1 MSLRHLL
8 LPALLLLAA
17 SGCAESAPPEAFL
30 SLPAADAVDRVDP
43 ATGAQLS
50 HTVVGKLPHTLVA
63 SRDGARVYVALTGS
77 QAVAELDA
85 RTGALLRTMLTEPVP
100 ERRAD
105 GTLIEGHAARNAF
118 AQTSCFA
125 CHGQAGDAAK
135 PAVVGSRPFGLL
147 LSEDGTHLFVT
158 NQRTGTLARLRLDTG
173 ALEQLTRLA
182 PTGAAK
188 EPTAI
193 AQLGDSLYVTVLPVL
208 PSTEPAVVR
217 RLSADG
223 SQVLSEAPTGPN
235 AGTLNADPARGALY
249 VSHFE
254 TNAVS
259 RLDAEGRELQ
269 RYTVGNGP
277 LGHALAD
284 GALYVAN
291 YYDNSVSRVD
301 LATGAVASAALESE
315 GRPLPNP
322 THLAR
327 HGDALYALSS
337 GTQGHL
343 LTLEPD
349 TLQLRRSVDVAGL
362 PFDLLLVS
370 P

>member
-1 MSLRHLL
+1 MRLPVLLTLL
-8 LPALLLLAA
+8 LVSA
-17 SGCAESAPPEAFL
+17 GCAEDAPPEAFL

-43 ATGAQLS
+43 VTGAQLS

-63 SRDGARVYVALTGS
+63 SRDGRFVYVVLTGS

-85 RTGALLRTMLTEPVP
+85 RTGELVRTLPTERVP
-100 ERRAD
+100 ETRAN
-105 GTLIEGHAARNAF
+105 GTRIEGHFTRDAF
-118 AQTSCFA
+118 SKTSCFA
-125 CHGQAGDAAK
+125 CHGQANDAAK
-135 PAVVGSRPFGLL
+135 PAIVGSRPFGAV
-147 LSEDGTHLFVT
+147 LSEDGSRLFVT
-158 NQRTGTLARLRLDTG
+158 NQRTGTLARIALDTG
-173 ALEQLTRLA
+173 TLEAVLPLA

-193 AQLGDSLYVTVLPVL
+193 ARLGDSLYVTLLPVL
-208 PSTEPAVVR
+208 PSTEPGVVR

-223 SQVLSEAPTGPN
+223 ERALSESSTGPN
-235 AGTLNADPARGALY
+235 AGNLTADPKRGHLY

-259 RLDAEGRELQ
+259 RLDAQGAVQ
-269 RYTVGNGP
+269 ARYTVGNGP
-277 LGHALAD
+277 FGHALAKD
-284 GALYVAN
+284 GSLYVAN
-291 YYDNSVSRVD
+291 YYDHSLSRVD
-301 LATGAVASAALESE
+301 GASGEVLTTAPVDAA

-322 THLAR
+322 THLAP
-327 HGDALYALSS
+327 HGDTLYALSS

-343 LTLEPD
+343 LTLDPD
-349 TLQLRRSVDVAGL
+349 TLQLRSSVDVAGL

>member
-1 MSLRHLL
+1 
-8 LPALLLLAA
+8 
-17 SGCAESAPPEAFL
+17 
-30 SLPAADAVDRVDP
+30 
-43 ATGAQLS
+43 
-50 HTVVGKLPHTLVA
+50 VVGKLPHTLVA
-63 SRDGARVYVALTGS
+63 SRDGQSVYVVLTGS

-85 RTGALLRTMLTEPVP
+85 HTGALKRTMLTEPVP

-105 GTLIEGHAARNAF
+105 GTVIQGHFPSPSGQGAF

-125 CHGQAGDAAK
+125 CHGQVGG
-135 PAVVGSRPFGLL
+135 PRPSIVGSRPFGAV
-147 LSEDGTHLFVT
+147 LSEDGTRLFVT
-158 NQRTGTLARLRLDTG
+158 NQRTGTLSRLRLDTG
-173 ALEQLTRLA
+173 ALERLIPLA

-193 AQLGDSLYVTVLPVL
+193 ARLGESLYVTVLPVL
-208 PSTEPAVVR
+208 PSVEPGAVR

-223 SQVLSEAPTGPN
+223 ERVLGETPTGPN
-235 AGTLNADPARGALY
+235 AGTLTSDPERGHLY

-259 RLDAEGRELQ
+259 RLDAEGRVQ
-269 RYTVGNGP
+269 ARYTVGNGP
-277 LGHALAD
+277 LGHALAPD
-284 GALYVAN
+284 GSLFVAN

-301 LATGAVASAALESE
+301 VGSGEVRSAALERE

-322 THLAR
+322 THLKQAP
-327 HGDALYALSS
+327 GGGALYALSS
-337 GTQGHL
+337 GTDGHL
-343 LTLEPD
+343 VTLDPD
-349 TLQLRRSVDVAGL
+349 TLALRSSVDVAGL